1 MGHTTFGSA
10 AAWPRNH
17 HSGFGTPRGSRYQ
30 VTSTNLATQDRV
42 RKPLDVLTPG
52 SCEVLKAGVHAATLG
67 LIALMGVYNAAA
79 WLRRRDPHLAVNAI
93 LYGALTVW
101 ERHHV
106 RHHIAAGR
114 LGQIDVRATPS
125 ARTEASKPA
134 NVAA

>member
-1 MGHTTFGSA
+1 MQI
-10 AAWPRNH
+10 
-17 HSGFGTPRGSRYQ
+17 PRGSRYQ
-30 VTSTNLATQDRV
+30 ATSTNLAPHDCV

-52 SCEVLKAGVHAATLG
+52 SCEVLKAGVHGAALG
-67 LIALMGVYNAAA
+67 LIALMGIYNAAA

-114 LGQIDVRATPS
+114 PRQTDEGTTPS
-125 ARTEASKPA
+125 ARAGTSKPT

>member
-1 MGHTTFGSA
+1 M
-10 AAWPRNH
+10 
-17 HSGFGTPRGSRYQ
+17 
-30 VTSTNLATQDRV
+30 

-52 SCEVLKAGVHAATLG
+52 SCEVLKAGVHAAALG
-67 LIALMGVYNAAA
+67 LIALMGIYNAAA

-106 RHHIAAGR
+106 RHHITAVR
-114 LGQIDVRATPS
+114 LRQIDARTTPS
-125 ARTEASKPA
+125 ARAGTSKPT